1 MNFTN
6 MNIKAFI
13 DYIITFNNVWD
24 ILDTCKTPQE
34 KGFIFER
41 LFDIVIKFGFC
52 DVFTNS
58 NYKHLIG
65 NTNNVKL
72 KVLQI
77 FNQYLNEMVISGN
90 SGGSSDITLQ
100 NKNDDTYIFISS
112 KYPKSTEDIKKSKS
126 VDYYDIQKILAMAET
141 TNKHIY
147 RKYEIFLTV
156 PNKKQVLDKVKN
168 TNKSSKYI
176 TNHMIEDHILD
187 TYDLNKYFLAFKQD
201 IIKNY
206 DSDWSETY
214 LTSKE
219 NLKLRFHQELITQ
232 KTSNLIE
239 EGNKSFLWG
248 CKCRSGKTYMVGG
261 IINKQYNKKNKLNV
275 LIITPAPT
283 ETIPQFTDELFN
295 KFKDFTKFKIHHIE
309 GSKMIDSIELETNN
323 IFVMSK
329 QLLQKYINSKTI
341 MKIKNL
347 KLDIIAFDE
356 NHFSGTTDLSKD
368 ILTSY
373 LSKNTIKIY
382 LTATYNKPL
391 KEWNILPECQMFWD
405 IEDEQICKSIL
416 VDENNLERL
425 KEKHGEEYVNKTI
438 IYYHSLGL
446 SINDIFK
453 CYEKMPELHLI
464 TNMFDSERYEIIKER
479 LNKENKIGF
488 CFDTLFGLNKA
499 KTKFSFE
506 NEVKTIL
513 RYISG
518 SQKETDG
525 EKTIFPRINNIC
537 SEIDTRTPF
546 TQIWFLPSDNINEI
560 SVCLEKL
567 MIEDKVLKKYDI
579 LCINRK
585 NKELAKDIKNKINKK
600 EIEAIEKGQ
609 LGLILL
615 AGNMLTLGIT
625 LTLCDLVILMNNTLS
640 SDKVL
645 QEMYRCMTECVSNSL
660 IGEQSSRMTEDTN
673 KTKDK
678 NKKVGFVVD
687 LNISRVLNTCVNYTV
702 YKNEKSIDDKIKYLI
717 YNHLI
722 NIDVDM
728 ILNKKANSDIIIKKL
743 MDIWKEDPI
752 NSFRTLLR
760 KLDNDYEEFDNS
772 TQKLINKTFTKSIK
786 DNKVGLYVIFKDYDD
801 ELQELPSGKEK
812 IKNDNESEKDE
823 ETKEDK
829 KIKEEEIKISFTKDV
844 LPYVIPLACILTI
857 KNTNMDFVK
866 MLNDIKEN
874 PELLDTFDDQCL
886 IWWNKKD
893 LIDLIKDIVNK
904 YFDKNSNTFNI
915 SIQFKM
921 SLQSLIDNPKELLE
935 LITECLKPKDIEK
948 KQYGE
953 VFTPM
958 KLVNEMLDKLPLEVW
973 KNKNLKWLD
982 PCCGMGNFP
991 IAVYLRLMEELS
1003 DVIEDINERKKHI
1016 LENML
1021 YMCELNKKN
1030 VLVCNQIFD
1039 INNEYKLNIYEGNS
1053 LVIDYNKIFKV
1064 KQFDIIMGN
1073 PPYQKE
1079 NKLSDSARGGT
1090 NNNLYLEFINNA
1102 ISLLMTNGYLLFI
1115 HPLNWR
1121 KIGAKIF
1128 TEFINRNIHYL
1139 KLNYGGE
1146 YFENVSVKTD
1156 YYVLKN
1162 AHSKN
1167 YKSIIEYINNKE
1179 LFSSNVIL
1187 SNTLKFIPN
1196 MFNEHINSILDK
1208 INIYGKQYECIIS
1221 SNCHKTRPHVKKGKD
1236 NVYQYP
1242 LFNTSGNPYEYFS
1255 SKPHK
1260 HQYSK
1265 KIILSNSGKL
1275 SPLYDDGKLGTTQ
1288 DSMYIL
1294 VDTQEEGTIII
1305 NTINSKLFTFLI
1317 HICQWGNFRNEASL
1331 FTYFKY
1337 PDFNIV
1343 NNSKLDDDFLN
1354 EYYKLSHEEIIF
1366 LKNNSN
1372 DKKILKNN
1380 TNKNNENHIISKV
1393 SKKKTTTENIEN
1405 NKLKKI
1411 KVIKKSKVKKEDNI
1425 ITIKDDN
1432 ITIKDDKLK
1441 NKKIKIKKEST

>member
-1 MNFTN
+1 MNSIKMDFTN
-6 MNIKAFI
+6 MIIKDFI
-13 DYIITFNNVWD
+13 DYIITFDNMYD
-24 ILDTCKTPQE
+24 ILDSCKTPQD

-52 DVFTNS
+52 DVFTNG

-65 NTNNVKL
+65 NANNAKL

-77 FNQYLNEMVISGN
+77 FNQFLNEMVISSN
-90 SGGSSDITLQ
+90 SGGCSDITLQ

-112 KYPKSTEDIKKSKS
+112 KHPKTTEDIKKSKS

-147 RKYEIFLTV
+147 KKYNIFLTV
-156 PNKKQVLDKVKN
+156 PNKKQVLEKVKN
-168 TNKSSKYI
+168 ANKSSEYI
-176 TNHMIEDHILD
+176 TNHMTEDHILD
-187 TYDLNKYFLAFKQD
+187 KDDLNKYFLAFKQD

-206 DSDWSETY
+206 NGDWNEIY

-219 NLKLRFHQELITQ
+219 NLVLRFHQELITQ

-248 CKCRSGKTYMVGG
+248 CKCRSGKTYMIGG
-261 IINKQYNKKNKLNV
+261 IINKQYEKKKKLNV

-283 ETIPQFTDELFN
+283 ETAPQFTDDLFN
-295 KFKDFTKFKIHHIE
+295 KFKDFSKFKIHHIE
-309 GSKMIDSIELETNN
+309 GSKMLSSLELETNN

-341 MKIKNL
+341 MNIKNL

-356 NHFSGTTDLSKD
+356 NHFSGTTELSKD

-373 LSKNTIKIY
+373 SSKNTIKIY

-391 KEWNILPECQMFWD
+391 REWNILPECQMFWD

-416 VDENNLERL
+416 FDEDNLERL
-425 KEKHGEEYVNKTI
+425 KEKHGEEYINKTLL
-438 IYYHSLGL
+438 YYNSLGL

-453 CYEKMPELHLI
+453 PYEKMPELHLI

-479 LNKENKIGF
+479 LNKENKMGF
-488 CFDTLFGLNKA
+488 CFDTLFGLNKT

-506 NEVKTIL
+506 NEVKTVL

-518 SQKETDG
+518 SQKEIDG
-525 EKTIFPRINNIC
+525 ERTIFPRINNIC
-537 SEIDTRTPF
+537 SEIDTRNPF

-560 SVCLEKL
+560 SLCLEKL
-567 MIEDKVLKKYDI
+567 MLEDKILKKYDV

-585 NKELAKDIKNKINKK
+585 NKELAKDIKDEINKK
-600 EIEAIEKGQ
+600 EIEAREKGQ

-625 LTLCDLVILMNNTLS
+625 LTLCDLIILMNNTLS

-645 QEMYRCMTECVSNSL
+645 QEMYRCMTE
-660 IGEQSSRMTEDTN
+660 GE
-673 KTKDK
+673 

-717 YNHLI
+717 HNHLI

-786 DNKVGLYVIFKDYDD
+786 DDKIGLDVIVKDSDD
-801 ELQELPSGKEK
+801 ELQDLPSGKEK
-812 IKNDNESEKDE
+812 EKIKNDSESEEVE
-823 ETKEDK
+823 EEEK
-829 KIKEEEIKISFTKDV
+829 KVEEIKISFTKDV
-844 LPYVIPLACILTI
+844 LPYVIPLTCILTI
-857 KNTNMDFVK
+857 KNSNMDFVK

-935 LITECLKPKDIEK
+935 LINDCLKPKDIEK
-948 KQYGE
+948 KQFGE

-958 KLVNEMLDKLPLEVW
+958 TLVSEMLDKLPLEVW

-1003 DVIEDINERKKHI
+1003 DEIEDIKERKKHI

-1039 INNEYKLNIYEGNS
+1039 INNEYKLNLYEGDS
-1053 LVIDYNKIFKV
+1053 LLIDYNKLFKI

-1079 NKLSDSARGGT
+1079 NKKNDSARGGT

-1102 ISLLMTNGYLLFI
+1102 ISLLMSNGYLLFI

-1121 KIGAKIF
+1121 KIGSKIF

-1146 YFENVSVKTD
+1146 FFENVSVKTD

-1162 AHSKN
+1162 SHSKN

-1179 LFSSNVIL
+1179 IFSSNVIL
-1187 SNTLKFIPN
+1187 SNTLEFIPN

-1221 SNCHKTRPHVKKGKD
+1221 SDCHKTRPHVKKGKD
-1236 NVYQYP
+1236 EKYQYQ

-1260 HQYSK
+1260 NQYSK

-1294 VDTQEEGTIII
+1294 VNTKDEGTMII
-1305 NTINSKLFTFLI
+1305 NTINSELFTFLI

-1343 NNSKLDDDFLN
+1343 NNSELDDDFLN
-1354 EYYKLSHEEIIF
+1354 DYYKLNHEEITF

-1372 DKKILKNN
+1372 NKKILKNN
-1380 TNKNNENHIISKV
+1380 TNTSDENIVIPKI
-1393 SKKKTTTENIEN
+1393 SKKKTTA
-1405 NKLKKI
+1405 KKI
-1411 KVIKKSKVKKEDNI
+1411 
-1425 ITIKDDN
+1425 TI
-1432 ITIKDDKLK
+1432 
-1441 NKKIKIKKEST
+1441 